1 MSLACIIIAHTK
13 RRDLVRERVLPS
25 ALALPFDEIV
35 VVADYAAD
43 LPVNGFRWLCVEP
56 MTTTTIDAL
65 VKRDVGTLAT
75 TADWLLYLCDDHAIR
90 QLPTRYPPGFAL
102 VGVPTRFCWH
112 EEHMEPLNS
121 GLEGQYAPYCG
132 GHAGLFSRGLIQRR
146 PWSTMPHHRLWDVL
160 STQLF
165 VQDGATLLGPLED
178 FVIEDLE
185 PENRPWQ

>member
-1 MSLACIIIAHTK
+1 MSVACIIIAHAR

-25 ALALPFDEIV
+25 AISQPFNEIV

-43 LPVNGFRWLCVEP
+43 LPVNGFRWLVVEAL
-56 MTTTTIDAL
+56 TATTIDAL

-75 TADWLLYLCDDHAIR
+75 TADWLLYLSDDHAIR
-90 QLPTRYPPGFAL
+90 QIPTRYPPGLPL
-102 VGVPTRFCWH
+102 VGIPTRFCWRDG
-112 EEHMEPLNS
+112 ERVPLNS
-121 GLEGQYAPYCG
+121 GLEGQNAPYCG
-132 GHAGLFSRGLIQRR
+132 GHAGLFSRSLVQRR
-146 PWSTMPHHRLWDVL
+146 PWSSTPHHRLWDVL

-185 PENRPWQ
+185 PERSPWR